1 MIGESPMRPQR
12 LLEMPP
18 VEVPAARP
26 PCWSRATAP
35 TVPRSLAFAAFAL
48 SRSSSRQRRSVR
60 KYEAGTSVIPCSFA
74 NASAPSAASRTCR
87 AFSITR
93 RASTIGFLMCFT
105 PATAPARR
113 VPPSITAASSS
124 FVPAL
129 VNTAPL
135 PALNSGESSSTVI
148 TAMTA
153 SRLAPPPRST
163 SYPAR
168 IAWVSVARYAESS
181 AGVMLSLRIVPAP
194 PCTTSMNG
202 GRCGVGPAASV
213 SVASATVSTLRFT
226 CSRIPHPA
234 SRLPALSH
242 LVSLCR
248 GRQQPVEPQVDCRL
262 AVVVRPILGE
272 DHHQTPT
279 RHLSAFEERDAV
291 GELRVVDVGQ
301 RRGAEIERALERRDE
316 LVLGV
321 FGCDLRLL
329 GCRRARDRA
338 AHRVVPAR
346 EVRHDPPEGHLRR
359 RGLVAVLI
367 GGHLFRGLPQ
377 IARLAR
383 GGVLQRAGDRVL
395 GTQARNEQQSAD
407 RCRHGGEGESH
418 GLVRLGVADSLPPGC
433 AGSKGR
439 CNFEQSA
446 SGGGRWRRCRS
457 S

>member
-12 LLEMPP
+12 LFEMPP
-18 VEVPAARP
+18 VEVPAARR

-35 TVPRSLAFAAFAL
+35 TVPCSLALAAFAL
-48 SRSSSRQRRSVR
+48 SRSSSCQRRSVR
-60 KYEAGTSVIPCSFA
+60 KYDAGTSVIPCSFA
-74 NASAPSAASRTCR
+74 NASAPSPASRTCR
-87 AFSITR
+87 DFSITS

-135 PALNSGESSSTVI
+135 PALNRGESSSTVI

-168 IAWVSVARYAESS
+168 IARVSVARYAESS

-194 PCTTSMNG
+194 PCTTSMNC
-202 GRCGVGPAASV
+202 GRCGVGPAPS
-213 SVASATVSTLRFT
+213 SRVAKATVSTLRLM
-226 CSRIPHPA
+226 CSRIPPPA
-234 SRLPALSH
+234 SRLPAFSH
-242 LVSLCR
+242 RPSLRR
-248 GRQQPVEPQVDCRL
+248 GRQQPVQPQVDRRL

-272 DHHQTPT
+272 GHHQTPT
-279 RHLSAFEERDAV
+279 RHLSALEERHAV
-291 GELRVVDVGQ
+291 GELRVVDVCQ

-338 AHRVVPAR
+338 AHRIVPAR
-346 EVRHDPPEGHLRR
+346 KMRHDPPEGHLCR
-359 RGLVAVLI
+359 RGVVAVLI
-367 GGHLFRGLPQ
+367 RGHLCRGLHQ
-377 IARLAR
+377 VACLAC
-383 GGVLQRAGDRVL
+383 GGVLQRARDRVL
-395 GTQARNEQQSAD
+395 GAQARNE
-407 RCRHGGEGESH
+407 
-418 GLVRLGVADSLPPGC
+418 
-433 AGSKGR
+433 
-439 CNFEQSA
+439 
-446 SGGGRWRRCRS
+446 
-457 S
+457 